1 MCDFFLSRR
10 DTFKP
15 NNIKLISQCNDFMTV
30 ECFTKSKKYAPTQK
44 RCHFAGTFTFQIYAY
59 MFLKVFLFQNSFTL
73 QNEDI
78 KDQQGNT
85 RIVKTDRVEKNEPR
99 DSCG

>member
-1 MCDFFLSRR
+1 
-10 DTFKP
+10 
-15 NNIKLISQCNDFMTV
+15 MTV

-44 RCHFAGTFTFQIYAY
+44 RCYFAGTFTFQIYAY

-85 RIVKTDRVEKNEPR
+85 RMVKTDRVEKNEPR

>member
-1 MCDFFLSRR
+1 MH
-10 DTFKP
+10 P
-15 NNIKLISQCNDFMTV
+15 P
-30 ECFTKSKKYAPTQK
+30 KKM
-44 RCHFAGTFTFQIYAY
+44 RHFAGTFTFQIYAY

-85 RIVKTDRVEKNEPR
+85 RIVKTDRVEKK
-99 DSCG
+99 